1 MLLASLGTRGSHFGD
16 LALVVMRLSLGLTM
30 FAHGYR
36 HVFGGGKIKGT
47 AGWFESLGMRPGVFH
62 AWLAS
67 LTEMGAGSMLVV
79 GLFTPVAA
87 AALMG
92 TILVALITNHWKN
105 GFWIFNKGEGFE
117 YVLMIA
123 CMCLTI

>member
-1 MLLASLGTRGSHFGD
+1 MVLASIGHPAEKPIA
-16 LALVVMRLSLGLTM
+16 LALLIMRLSLGITVM
-30 FAHGYR
+30 AHGYR

-67 LTEMGAGSMLVV
+67 LTQMGAGFMLVV

-117 YVLMIA
+117 YV
-123 CMCLTI
+123 